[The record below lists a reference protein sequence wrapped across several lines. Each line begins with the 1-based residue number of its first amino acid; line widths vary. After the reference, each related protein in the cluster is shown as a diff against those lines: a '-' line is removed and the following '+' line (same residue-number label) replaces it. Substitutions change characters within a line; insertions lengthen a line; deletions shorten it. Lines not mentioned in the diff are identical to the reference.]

1 MSQIPQLMSG
11 RKLEHSANIIGDIT
25 TQRGVVAGPVA
36 KVGGQILDV
45 QSVALTA
52 TAETLLA
59 SVELPA
65 SPDGV
70 LPGTLLAGTVI
81 RVSVVGRN
89 GAGAGAVNLTLNVK
103 IGATSGGFAS
113 ATTVATFVGDPS
125 PSHYVYLSGEIH
137 VVSVGAS
144 GGFLSVNRSFANGT
158 GGTPIAEATT
168 FGAAG
173 PLSTLVS
180 NTVYVT
186 GSWGAGGE
194 TFTVSNISVE
204 IVGG

>member
-1 MSQIPQLMSG
+1 MSKIPELMSG

-25 TQRGVVAGPVA
+25 TQRGVVAGPAA

-45 QSVALTA
+45 QGVALTA
-52 TAETLLA
+52 IAETLLA
-59 SVELPA
+59 SVDLPA

-70 LPGTLLAGTVI
+70 LPSTLPLGTIL
-81 RVSVVGRN
+81 RVAVVGRN
-89 GAGAGAVNLTLNVK
+89 GAGAGTSNLTLNVK

-113 ATTVATFVGDPS
+113 ATTVATFAADPS
-125 PSHYVYLSGEIH
+125 PNHYVYLSGEIH
-137 VVSVGAS
+137 VVAVGAS
-144 GGFLSVNRSFANGT
+144 GAFLSVNRSFANGT

-194 TFTVSNISVE
+194 TFTANNICVE
-204 IVGG
+204 VVG